1 MQQVE
6 DAQALE
12 LMTKWNDI
20 VDADFAEIAE
30 LTRLTRLLFDV
41 RNAMNPRE
49 LHEYGFAYKGIGRGT
64 WGSVRA
70 QVLGAPLSPCA
81 ERLKTQRGAELELGT
96 FSVSLAVKDME
107 KSLDFYEKFGFK
119 VIDGVI

>member
-1 MQQVE
+1 MQQFE

-64 WGSVRA
+64 RGSVPA
-70 QVLGAPLSPCA
+70 QVLGAPLSRCA
-81 ERLKTQRGAELELGT
+81 ERLKTQRGCRIGT
-96 FSVSLAVKDME
+96 WNF
-107 KSLDFYEKFGFK
+107 FG
-119 VIDGVI
+119 